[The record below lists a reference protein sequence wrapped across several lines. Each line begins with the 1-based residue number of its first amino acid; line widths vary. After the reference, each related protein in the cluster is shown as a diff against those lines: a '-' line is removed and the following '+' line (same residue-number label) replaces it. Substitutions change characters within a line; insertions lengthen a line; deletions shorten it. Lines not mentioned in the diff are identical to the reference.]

1 MNLTLSLLP
10 GYFFLFIFLKWLLF
24 LTDDLALDIKNPK
37 NILEAEISSVQCVWR
52 GKTEEKVFPFL
63 IFITIFSKEVFEQD
77 HKSL

>member
-37 NILEAEISSVQCVWR
+37 NILEAEINSVWR